1 MTKPGPEIRIAV
13 KNFGPVA
20 EGEIDLRP
28 LTVFVGPSNTG
39 KTWFAVLIYALHRV
53 LNGFPEF
60 PPVIDYLPRL
70 LRDFPILLGTM
81 NLGTMNLF
89 YKVESDTKKSRFS
102 DLGKIDR
109 EILQSFLT
117 DPKYLGEDLS
127 SQLARCFGVESIAGL
142 IREPQARRKAHVSLA
157 IGGDSTAQW
166 DFRMGVSRSGIN
178 TQGKIQ
184 ELDLERMEATLERIV
199 EKIFSGK
206 SVFDVA
212 EDMSRELRLPDA
224 HYLPANRMGLMHSH
238 RAIEVSLIQQ
248 GSRAGPA
255 PPAFPGVTAD
265 FMQRLVQYEDPD
277 HAPDARSSR
286 SSTEIERIAE
296 GLEKDALGGRIQVV
310 RPLAGGYPEFVY
322 RPSGWKTSLPLARA
336 SSMVSELAPVV
347 LTVRGGVRA
356 GDTLFID
363 EPEAHLHPAAQA
375 DVAAVLARLVR
386 AGVRVVA
393 TTHSDWLL
401 KEIGN
406 LMREGEL
413 EERLGRSGGAA
424 RDSVALRPRDVG
436 IWLFH
441 AGGDGRGSKTRE
453 IRFDRVEG
461 IEPSDY
467 EDVAEELYNRSAELQ
482 NRLEEAGNA
491 DDGQA

>member
-1 MTKPGPEIRIAV
+1 MEEGTGMTKPGPEIRIAV

-60 PPVIDYLPRL
+60 PPVLDYLLRL
-70 LRDFPILLGTM
+70 FQDSPNMLETIQSVLDKIDSDPKRLRISDLA
-81 NLGTMNLF
+81 
-89 YKVESDTKKSRFS
+89 ESDRKA
-102 DLGKIDR
+102 I
-109 EILQSFLT
+109 QSFLT

-127 SQLARCFGVESIAGL
+127 GQLARCFGVESVAEL

-184 ELDLERMEATLERIV
+184 ELDLERMEATVERIV

-206 SVFDVA
+206 SFFDFA
-212 EDMSRELRLPDA
+212 ENMSRELRLPDA
-224 HYLPANRMGLMHSH
+224 HYLPANRIGLMHSH
-238 RAIEVSLIQQ
+238 RTIAVSLIQQ
-248 GSRAGPA
+248 RSRAGPA

-286 SSTEIERIAE
+286 SSSEIERIAE

-347 LTVRGGVRA
+347 LYLRGIVRP
-356 GDTLFID
+356 GDTLIVE
-363 EPEAHLHPAAQA
+363 EPESCLHPALQVVFTRVLAAAVQSGIRVVMTTHSEWILEELA
-375 DVAAVLARLVR
+375 NLVGMSALPASRRKAMERSGVALEQQEVGAWLFRPAKRPKGSIVREIPLDPDSGMYDAGFSDVAAALHNRWADIVSR
-386 AGVRVVA
+386 
-393 TTHSDWLL
+393 
-401 KEIGN
+401 
-406 LMREGEL
+406 REE
-413 EERLGRSGGAA
+413 
-424 RDSVALRPRDVG
+424 
-436 IWLFH
+436 
-441 AGGDGRGSKTRE
+441 GS
-453 IRFDRVEG
+453 EG
-461 IEPSDY
+461 
-467 EDVAEELYNRSAELQ
+467 
-482 NRLEEAGNA
+482 
-491 DDGQA
+491 

>member
-60 PPVIDYLPRL
+60 PPILDYLLRL
-70 LRDFPILLGTM
+70 FEDSPNMLETIQSVFDKIDSDPKRLRISELG
-81 NLGTMNLF
+81 
-89 YKVESDTKKSRFS
+89 ESDRKA
-102 DLGKIDR
+102 I
-109 EILQSFLT
+109 QSFLT

-127 SQLARCFGVESIAGL
+127 GQLARCFGVESIAGL

-184 ELDLERMEATLERIV
+184 ELDLERMEATVERIA

-206 SVFDVA
+206 SFFDVA
-212 EDMSRELRLPDA
+212 KNMSRELRLPDA
-224 HYLPANRMGLMHSH
+224 HYLPANRIGLMHSH
-238 RAIEVSLIQQ
+238 RTIAVSLIQQ
-248 GSRAGPA
+248 GSRGGPA
-255 PPAFPGVTAD
+255 PPAFSGVTAD

-277 HAPDARSSR
+277 QDPDARSSR

-296 GLEKDALGGRIQVV
+296 ALERDALGGRIQVV

-322 RPSGWKTSLPLARA
+322 RPSGWTTSLPLARA

-347 LTVRGGVRA
+347 LYLRGIVRP
-356 GDTLFID
+356 GDTLIVE
-363 EPEAHLHPAAQA
+363 EPESCLHPALQVVFTRVLA
-375 DVAAVLARLVR
+375 AAVQS
-386 AGVRVVA
+386 GVRVVM
-393 TTHSDWLL
+393 TTHSEW
-401 KEIGN
+401 I
-406 LMREGEL
+406 L
-413 EERLGRSGGAA
+413 EELANLVGMSALPASRRKAIERSG
-424 RDSVALRPRDVG
+424 VALEPQEVG
-436 IWLFH
+436 AWLFRP
-441 AGGDGRGSKTRE
+441 AKRPKGSIVRE
-453 IRFDRVEG
+453 IPLDPDSGMYDAGFSDIAAALHNRWADIASGREEG
-461 IEPSDY
+461 SE
-467 EDVAEELYNRSAELQ
+467 
-482 NRLEEAGNA
+482 G
-491 DDGQA
+491 

>member
-1 MTKPGPEIRIAV
+1 MEEGSGMTKPGPEIRIAV

-60 PPVIDYLPRL
+60 PPVLDYLLRL
-70 LRDFPILLGTM
+70 FGDFPNMLETIQNILDKIDSSPKRLRISD
-81 NLGTMNLF
+81 LD
-89 YKVESDTKKSRFS
+89 ESD
-102 DLGKIDR
+102 R
-109 EILQSFLT
+109 ETIQSFLT

-127 SQLARCFGVESIAGL
+127 GQLARCFGLESIVGL
-142 IREPQARRKAHVSLA
+142 IREPQARRRAHVSLA
-157 IGGDSTAQW
+157 IGGDSAPPW
-166 DFRMGVSRSGIN
+166 NFHMDVSRSKIA
-178 TQGKIQ
+178 TEGKI
-184 ELDLERMEATLERIV
+184 EALDLERIEKNF

-206 SVFDVA
+206 SFFDIIGNISEA
-212 EDMSRELRLPDA
+212 AKLPDA

-238 RAIEVSLIQQ
+238 RAVAVSLIQQ
-248 GSRAGPA
+248 APRAGPA
-255 PPAFPGVTAD
+255 PPPFPGVTAD

-277 HAPDARSSR
+277 HTPDARPPR
-286 SSTEIERIAE
+286 SSTEIAKIAE
-296 GLEKDALGGRIQVV
+296 GLERDTLGGQIQVV
-310 RPLAGGYPEFVY
+310 RPFAGGYPEFVY

-347 LTVRGGVRA
+347 LTVRSGVRA

-375 DVAAVLARLVR
+375 AMAAVLARLVR

-413 EERLGRSGGAA
+413 EDRLGRSGGAA
-424 RDSVALRPRDVG
+424 RDSVSLRPRDVG
-436 IWLFH
+436 IWLFR
-441 AGGDGRGSKTRE
+441 AGGDARGSKTRE